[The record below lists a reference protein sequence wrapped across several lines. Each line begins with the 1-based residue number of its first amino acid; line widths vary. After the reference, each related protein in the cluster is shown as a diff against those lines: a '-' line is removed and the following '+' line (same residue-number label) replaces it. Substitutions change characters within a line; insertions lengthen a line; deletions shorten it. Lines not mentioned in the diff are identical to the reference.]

1 MATIKNL
8 VFEGG
13 GVLGMAY
20 AGAIEALKE
29 QKQLAQVENVAG
41 TSAGSLI
48 ALILSLG
55 YSTSELKNLINLTDF
70 KAFEDHWDPLR
81 IPTKYGI
88 YKGEYLLK
96 FIQKIVADKTG
107 NCDTTFEELNEKGC
121 LGLKVYAC
129 NLNTKSIKEFSYEL
143 TPTVKVA
150 ESVRASM
157 SIPLFFSAWQF
168 PDGNPDQH
176 IYVDGGTVYNYPIN
190 AFSELKETLGFFFKK
205 HEEEADSAMSYDHIM
220 KYVSSIFQALL
231 NAQKISFHENAHQVK
246 RTVFIE
252 THGISPTEFKLDD
265 KQKKLLFNAGKEA
278 TLEYL
283 KNSQL

>member
-1 MATIKNL
+1 MAEIKNL

-20 AGAIEALKE
+20 AGAIETLHEEGKLE
-29 QKQLAQVENVAG
+29 GIKNVAG

-55 YSTSELKNLINLTDF
+55 YSSSELGNIVNSTNF

-81 IPTKYGI
+81 IVTKYGV
-88 YKGEYLLK
+88 YKGEFLLK
-96 FIQKIVADKTG
+96 YIQKIVSDKTG
-107 NCDTTFEELNEKGC
+107 SPDTTFEELHHMNC

-129 NLNTKSIKEFSYEL
+129 NLNTQSIKEFSYEL

-168 PDGNPDQH
+168 PDGNPDLH

-190 AFSELKETLGFFFKK
+190 AFNDLENTLGFFFKK
-205 HEEEADSAMSYDHIM
+205 PEGVVESNLKYDNIM
-220 KYVSSIFQALL
+220 KYVESVFHSLL
-231 NAQKISFHENAHQVK
+231 NAQKVNFNANTSEVK
-246 RTVFIE
+246 KTVFID
-252 THGISPTEFKLDD
+252 THGISATEFKLTDD
-265 KQKKLLFNAGKEA
+265 QKTLLYNAGKEA
-278 TLEYL
+278 TKEYL
-283 KNSQL
+283 KVIN